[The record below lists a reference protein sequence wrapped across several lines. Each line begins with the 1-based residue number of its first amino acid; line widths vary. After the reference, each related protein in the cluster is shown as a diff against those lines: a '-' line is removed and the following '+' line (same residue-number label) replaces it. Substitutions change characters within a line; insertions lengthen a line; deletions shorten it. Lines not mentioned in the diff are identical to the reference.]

1 MFLIML
7 RYWLKWLPMV
17 IAHYAELEQHRREKA
32 LYTNTGIIGTMDS
45 KIIILL
51 YCIDE
56 LKRNVKW

>member
-17 IAHYAELEQHRREKA
+17 IAHYAELEQYRSEKA
-32 LYTNTGIIGTMDS
+32 LYINTGVIGTMDG
-45 KIIILL
+45 KIILL

-56 LKRNVKW
+56 LKGM